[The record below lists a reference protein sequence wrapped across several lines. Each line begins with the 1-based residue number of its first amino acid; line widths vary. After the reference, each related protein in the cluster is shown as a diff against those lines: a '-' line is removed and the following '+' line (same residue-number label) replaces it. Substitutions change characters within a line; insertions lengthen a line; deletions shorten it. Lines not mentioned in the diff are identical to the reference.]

1 VLIREEKPED
11 IAGIRGVISAA
22 FGRPA
27 EADIVDALRQRAQP
41 FVSLVAEH
49 EGEVVGHILFTPVT
63 LAGGGDLKMAA
74 LAPMAVAP
82 KYQVRGVGAALV
94 LTGFEHLR
102 LLGMS
107 AVVVIGHPSYYPR
120 FGFSQAD
127 AFGLKSEYNVP
138 DDVFMACE
146 LDPGAL
152 AGVIGTV
159 SYHPVFRETQQH

>member
-82 KYQVRGVGAALV
+82 NYQVRGVGAALV

-127 AFGLKSEYNVP
+127 SFGLKSEYNVP
-138 DDVFMACE
+138 DDVFMA
-146 LDPGAL
+146 LRG
-152 AGVIGTV
+152 
-159 SYHPVFRETQQH
+159 

>member
-1 VLIREEKPED
+1 MLIREEKPED
-11 IAGIRGVISAA
+11 IAGIRDLVSAA

-41 FVSLVAEH
+41 FISLVAEH
-49 EGEVVGHILFTPVT
+49 EGAVVGHILFTPVT
-63 LAGGGDLKMAA
+63 LTGGGD
-74 LAPMAVAP
+74 
-82 KYQVRGVGAALV
+82 ALV

-120 FGFSQAD
+120 FGFSPGSV
-127 AFGLKSEYNVP
+127 FGLKSEYNVP
-138 DDVFMACE
+138 DDVFMACD

-152 AGVIGTV
+152 AGVTGTV